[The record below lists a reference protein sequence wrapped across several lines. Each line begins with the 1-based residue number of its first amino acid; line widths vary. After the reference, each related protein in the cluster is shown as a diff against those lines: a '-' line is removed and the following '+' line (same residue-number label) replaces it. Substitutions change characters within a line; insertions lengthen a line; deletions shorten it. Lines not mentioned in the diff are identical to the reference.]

1 MKLIKVLVYGL
12 LMLLAFQ
19 FALYLYGLNWFDLLD
34 LHAMVFVFAG
44 LAFGLSNHPLSTVIR
59 AFAQAS
65 GLMPYEDPPARS
77 RQVIS
82 GLGRYA
88 LLSGTLGTLLGVMVS
103 LMNLDDVA
111 ALGHGLAVSS
121 MCLLYA
127 LGLKVLVFAP
137 LEQNLLQREL
147 SEGGAL

>member
-1 MKLIKVLVYGL
+1 MKLIKALVYGL
-12 LMLLAFQ
+12 LMILAFQ
-19 FALYLYGLNWFDLLD
+19 FALSLYGLSWLELID
-34 LHAMVFVFAG
+34 LHAIVFMLAG
-44 LAFGLSNHPLSTVIR
+44 LALGLSNHPLSTVIR

-82 GLGRYA
+82 GLSRYA
-88 LLSGTLGTLLGVMVS
+88 LLSGALGTLLGVMVS
-103 LMNLDDVA
+103 LMNLDDVS

-121 MCLLYA
+121 MCMLYA
-127 LGLKVLVFAP
+127 LGLKVVVFAP